1 MANDVTHVDGRV
13 LRGRRNRQ
21 AIVDALLELYN
32 EGVIDPTARQIAE
45 RAGVSTRSVFAHF
58 EDRERLVEAVASTQA
73 PKLARLVDPDPPD
86 SDLQGR
92 VEWLAMMRSQYF
104 EETQSVARAALRYRD
119 DQPAI
124 ARRMKRDGA
133 VLRSQIEAVFARELA
148 GRAGDDRDTCLE
160 ALDATFGFELWRR
173 LRSTQNL
180 DGPRTSSVIAY
191 IAYHLL
197 A

>member
-73 PKLARLVDPDPPD
+73 PKLRRLVDPDPPQV
-86 SDLQGR
+86 DLQGR
-92 VEWLAMMRSQYF
+92 IEWLTMMRSQYF
-104 EETQSVARAALRYRD
+104 EETQSVTRAALRYRD
-119 DQPAI
+119 EQPAI

-133 VLRSQIEAVFARELA
+133 VLRSQIESVFATELV
-148 GRAGDDRDTCLE
+148 GRTGDDRVMCLD

-180 DGPRTSSVIAY
+180 DGSRAQSVIAY
-191 IAYHLL
+191 IALRLL